1 MFADQFEIEPVEQV
15 VRTVSTAQAHHSARH
30 HIRKGSIQI
39 GQTLLRGSC
48 KEEWAA
54 FESVLAEPGRK
65 AQRAQRLQATVNA
78 LGWAK
83 EAGAMT
89 PMPAPDRTAGN
100 FNKPVI
106 RTMPRRGQSGQQ
118 ARLDAIPYLVR
129 SMQWSARRRE
139 PRR

>member
-1 MFADQFEIEPVEQV
+1 MKRSQAKLVEQAKLHSGQVAIGEEGLGMFADQFEIEPVEQV

-78 LGWAK
+78 LGLGKGSRSNDADAC
-83 EAGAMT
+83 AG
-89 PMPAPDRTAGN
+89 
-100 FNKPVI
+100 
-106 RTMPRRGQSGQQ
+106 
-118 ARLDAIPYLVR
+118 
-129 SMQWSARRRE
+129 
-139 PRR
+139 